1 MVLQGEYTIL
11 LNYKA
16 LDTSY
21 KKKEKRK
28 AFDTTKILIC
38 HLIILKSE
46 KLTNT
51 LKLNDIDLRNI
62 FKIKNS

>member
-1 MVLQGEYTIL
+1 MIL
-11 LNYKA
+11 V
-16 LDTSY
+16 T

-62 FKIKNS
+62 FKIKNSWFVDNFLYFT